1 VFVTPPV
8 SEKDL
13 MERADALAGKTLQQ
27 IANETES
34 TVPAGLNNA
43 KGWIGELIEISL
55 GATAASRPEPDFQII
70 GVELK
75 TIPLDI
81 NGKPKESTFI
91 CNTQLT
97 GNINLAWEDSAVR
110 HKLSRVLWVPIEASS
125 DIPLALR
132 RVGSAVLW
140 SPDTNQES
148 QLRADWEEL
157 MEIICLGELDRLS
170 SHIGVHLQ
178 IRPKAANAR
187 SLSTGLSKSGEI
199 IQTLPRGFYLRASFT
214 AEILSQ

>member
-1 VFVTPPV
+1 VFATPPV
-8 SEKDL
+8 SEKEL
-13 MERADALAGKTLQQ
+13 MERADALVGKTLQQ

-34 TVPAGLNNA
+34 TVPVRLKNA

-55 GATAASRPEPDFQII
+55 GATAASRPEPDFQLI

-75 TIPLDI
+75 TI
-81 NGKPKESTFI
+81 
-91 CNTQLT
+91 
-97 GNINLAWEDSAVR
+97 
-110 HKLSRVLWVPIEASS
+110 PIEASS

-132 RVGSAVLW
+132 RIGSAVLW
-140 SPDTNQES
+140 SPDVNQES

-157 MEIICLGELDRLS
+157 MEIVCLGELERLTS
-170 SHIGVHLQ
+170 LIGVYLQ

-187 SLSTGLSKSGEI
+187 SLSTGLSKSGDI
-199 IQTLPRGFYLRASFT
+199 IQTLPRGFYLRSSFT

>member
-1 VFVTPPV
+1 MFATPPV
-8 SEKDL
+8 SEKEL
-13 MERADALAGKTLQQ
+13 MERANALAGKTLQQ

-34 TVPAGLNNA
+34 TVPARLKNA
-43 KGWIGELIEISL
+43 KGWAGEMIEISL

-75 TIPLDI
+75 TIPLDV

-97 GNINLAWEDSAVR
+97 GNIDLAWEDSPVK
-110 HKLSRVLWVPIEASS
+110 HKLSRVLWVPVEASPE
-125 DIPLALR
+125 IPLALR
-132 RVGSAVLW
+132 RVGSAILW
-140 SPDTNQES
+140 SPDVNQES
-148 QLRADWEEL
+148 QLCSDWEEL
-157 MEIICLGELDRLS
+157 MEIVCLGELERLT
-170 SHIGVHLQ
+170 SHIGVYLQ

-187 SLSTGLSKSGEI
+187 SLSTGLSESGEM

-214 AEILSQ
+214 AKILSK